1 MNLDSKVKL
10 IAVKG
15 QDQLASLA
23 RTRVTVILDEERD
36 SRDVLRD
43 LKEKRGFMTNF
54 LLKQWEEQK
63 TLQLLVQMCMS
74 TMYLITG

>member
-1 MNLDSKVKL
+1 ML
-10 IAVKG
+10 
-15 QDQLASLA
+15 LA
-23 RTRVTVILDEERD
+23 RTRVAVILDEERD

-43 LKEKRGFMTNF
+43 LKEKRGFTTDF

-63 TLQLLVQMCMS
+63 TLQLLVWTCMS